1 MLKTFLHGI
10 HNKLFQKVVQI
21 SLHYIKLVHR
31 QMDDASKK
39 FYFPSLLMCRVGVVI
54 YRSQLHIGLE
64 LPKLV
69 LKLGFLTLG
78 NHFTIKMAVLIILS
92 FNVNYSQVCR

>member
-1 MLKTFLHGI
+1 MPHS
-10 HNKLFQKVVQI
+10 N
-21 SLHYIKLVHR
+21 KLVHR
-31 QMDDASKK
+31 QMDDA
-39 FYFPSLLMCRVGVVI
+39 FFNFFFPSLLVCRVGVVI
-54 YRSQLHIGLE
+54 YKSQLHIGLE